1 MAVSMRSPLLSYVV
15 RRRPVGRR
23 LLPIAAAG
31 LLSLAGA
38 SVVAAEA
45 GDVEAG
51 RPEAGRA
58 LFLKATTP
66 ACAVCHTLADAG
78 AAGAIGPNLDELKP
92 DADRV
97 AQAVRNGIGV
107 MPAFDAL
114 SDADVQAL
122 AKYVAGVTG
131 GQ

>member
-1 MAVSMRSPLLSYVV
+1 MRSDCLPHFV
-15 RRRPVGRR
+15 RRRPLGRR
-23 LLPIAAAG
+23 LLSIAVAG
-31 LLSLAGA
+31 ALSVVGA

-45 GDVEAG
+45 GSN
-51 RPEAGRA
+51 EAGRA

-78 AAGAIGPNLDELKP
+78 AAGTIGPNLDELKP
-92 DADRV
+92 DANRV

>member
-1 MAVSMRSPLLSYVV
+1 MAVSMRSILMQSVV

-23 LLPIAAAG
+23 SRAAAAC
-31 LLSLAGA
+31 LLFLAGGSA
-38 SVVAAEA
+38 LAAEA
-45 GDVEAG
+45 NDA
-51 RPEAGRA
+51 EAGRA
-58 LFLKATTP
+58 LFLKGTTAP

-78 AAGAIGPNLDELKP
+78 AAGTIGPNLDELKP
-92 DADRV
+92 DAGRV

-122 AKYVAGVTG
+122 AKYVSEVTG

>member
-1 MAVSMRSPLLSYVV
+1 MAVSMRSALLSYVV

-23 LLPIAAAG
+23 LVPIAAAG

-38 SVVAAEA
+38 SVVAAES

-51 RPEAGRA
+51 RT

-78 AAGAIGPNLDELKP
+78 AAGTIGPNLDELKP
-92 DADRV
+92 DANRV

-122 AKYVAGVTG
+122 AKYVSGVTG